1 MTFARD
7 HFKKLRKAKKGHTA
21 STAPG
26 NQNVD
31 PCGGLDIPL
40 ESQTLSVIEE
50 TKGKEIGREDRKTAS
65 KKLSCF
71 LK

>member
-1 MTFARD
+1 MTFDRD
-7 HFKKLRKAKKGHTA
+7 HFKKLRKAKKGHEA
-21 STAPG
+21 WTAPG
-26 NQNVD
+26 KHGFD
-31 PCGGLDIPL
+31 PGGGLDIPL